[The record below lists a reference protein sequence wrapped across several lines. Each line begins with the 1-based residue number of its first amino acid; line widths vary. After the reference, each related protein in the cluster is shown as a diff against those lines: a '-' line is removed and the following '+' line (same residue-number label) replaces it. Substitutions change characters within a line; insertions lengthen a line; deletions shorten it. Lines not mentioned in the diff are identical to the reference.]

1 MPPGSGGF
9 GYTRQPA
16 GFRPGGGAPRREAG
30 KADHLTPAPTHDQR
44 IYFPGEPWRA
54 PRGGVTPQDAPP
66 AAATYD
72 SGPMCT
78 ECPYSTMEA

>member
-9 GYTRQPA
+9 GHTRQPA
-16 GFRPGGGAPRREAG
+16 GFRPDGGTPRREAG
-30 KADHLTPAPTHDQR
+30 KADHLTPAPPLDQR

-54 PRGGVTPQDAPP
+54 LGVESPPGRTP